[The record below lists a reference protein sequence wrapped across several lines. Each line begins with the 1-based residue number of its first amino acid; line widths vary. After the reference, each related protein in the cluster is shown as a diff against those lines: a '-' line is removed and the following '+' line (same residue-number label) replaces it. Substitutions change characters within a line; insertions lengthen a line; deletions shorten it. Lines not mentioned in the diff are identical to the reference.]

1 MALLSETFGARRV
14 RVMVN
19 MVNDAV
25 SGLEGMAMAVYGG
38 GGGEHKE
45 MIMRFNQNCILLVS

>member
-1 MALLSETFGARRV
+1 MALLSETFGARTV

-19 MVNDAV
+19 VVNDV